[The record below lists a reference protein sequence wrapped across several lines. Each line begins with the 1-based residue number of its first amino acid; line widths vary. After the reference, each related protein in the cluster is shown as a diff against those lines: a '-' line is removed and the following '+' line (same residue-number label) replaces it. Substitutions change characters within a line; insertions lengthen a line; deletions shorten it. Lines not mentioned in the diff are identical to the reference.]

1 MKSGNLM
8 IVQGGGPTAVF
19 NTTLASIVDE
29 ARTSRQ
35 FGKILGARSGVK
47 GLVEDA
53 IFNLTDLSP
62 SILKLLENTPGAALG
77 SSRFRPGDEEMDRLV
92 GNLRRLEVRS
102 MIFMGG
108 NGTMMG
114 AHIVGDACRRA
125 GLEVA
130 VVGAPKTVDN
140 DLAVTDR
147 SPGFASAAR
156 YIAQST
162 RDLGMDLRALP
173 QPVSILETMG
183 RSVGWLAAASALAR
197 ESADD
202 APHLVY
208 VPELP
213 FSETSFLSDLD
224 RVVTRQGW
232 AVVVV
237 SEGLQK
243 EDGTPV
249 YQMDTASQ
257 ADPLKRPMTGGVGQ
271 YLAGV
276 VGDGLGIRCRNEK
289 PGLLGR
295 CSMLHVSIQDLQD
308 AELVGRAAV
317 RALAAGESEK
327 MVALRPL
334 THSDGLP
341 WELVPLTA
349 AAGLERPI
357 PSGWIVNGPTS
368 VSNEFRAYLGP
379 LVGELQRYAPQ
390 LTQMRSQEEL
400 SAHA

>member
-19 NTTLASIVDE
+19 NITLASIVDE
-29 ARTSRQ
+29 ARIKKQ
-35 FGKILGARSGVK
+35 YGKIFGARAGMK
-47 GLVEDA
+47 GLVEAAVFD
-53 IFNLTDLSP
+53 LTDLSRCT
-62 SILKLLENTPGAALG
+62 LELLQNTPGAALG
-77 SSRFRPGDEEMDRLV
+77 SSRFQPGEEDMDRLV
-92 GNLRRLEVRS
+92 ENLRRLDVRN
-102 MIFMGG
+102 MIFIGG

-114 AHIVGDACRRA
+114 AHIVGNACRRA
-125 GLEVA
+125 GLEIA
-130 VVGAPKTVDN
+130 VVGVPKTVDN

-162 RDLGMDLRALP
+162 RDLAMDLRALP

-197 ESADD
+197 ETDDD

-213 FSETSFLSDLD
+213 FSEASFIGDLD
-224 RVVTRQGW
+224 RVVARQGW

-237 SEGLQK
+237 SEGLRK
-243 EDGTPV
+243 PDGVPV

-257 ADPLKRPMTGGVGQ
+257 ADPLKRAMTGGVGQ
-271 YLAGV
+271 YLASV
-276 VGDGLGIRCRNEK
+276 VAEGLGIRCRNEK

-295 CSMLHVSIQDLQD
+295 CSMLHVSVQDRRD
-308 AELVGRAAV
+308 AELVGRAGV

-327 MVALRPL
+327 MVALLPL
-334 THSDGLP
+334 TYTAGLP
-341 WELVPLTA
+341 YELVPLTA
-349 AAGLERPI
+349 TAGLERPI
-357 PSGWIVNGPTS
+357 PSGWICTGPTS

-379 LVGELQRYAPQ
+379 LVGELQHYAPP
-390 LTQMRSQEEL
+390 LTNLRY
-400 SAHA
+400 